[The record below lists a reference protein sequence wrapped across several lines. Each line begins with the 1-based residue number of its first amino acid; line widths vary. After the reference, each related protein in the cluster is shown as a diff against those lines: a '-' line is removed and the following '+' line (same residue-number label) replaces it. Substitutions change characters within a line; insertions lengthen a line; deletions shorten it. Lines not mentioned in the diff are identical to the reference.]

1 MTMVQYFKSIPM
13 CLAAAAVLAVMPI
26 PEGTQLS
33 SAAIAQ
39 EQPAKK
45 KQKTRKVQAIPLN
58 FQKKLEKIQETL
70 QPEEM
75 SEADLKATHAQ
86 RLARAEEL
94 LDDALEGRGVNDYAR
109 SIVYQ
114 YKAQVAF
121 EKEDTMGAIRAFEK
135 VLEFKESIP
144 VAQEHGIMFNLSQLY
159 FQVEDLAKSID
170 YVVRWERAVSAV
182 DPALIGVNQKVFIAQ
197 LYYSNSEYAKS
208 IDYIENA
215 IAAAE
220 LVDTVEV
227 KENWYSLMLSA
238 HYELGNF
245 PAVRDTLVTLIL
257 NWPTPRYWIQLASVY
272 QELNQ
277 EETFY
282 SLLEA
287 AYKQGF
293 LDEREAQIINVA
305 QIQMSRS
312 APIKCA
318 WIVKRALEEELIE
331 NIAKNQKLLG
341 QCYMQASDFRKA
353 LAPLSLAAAED
364 SDGDLWL
371 QIGQVQMQLDQYGE
385 AEKSFTKMTNAFE
398 DDTKNA
404 KRNASKLL
412 AGVMMRGQALTE
424 LKRFDDAKNAFRKA
438 SRLAKTE
445 RDRRAVASLRKY
457 MNGEE
462 AREKLLTGG

>member
-13 CLAAAAVLAVMPI
+13 ALAAAALLAVMPV
-26 PEGTQLS
+26 PQGTHLS
-33 SAAIAQ
+33 ASATAQ
-39 EQPAKK
+39 DAPKK

-75 SEADLKATHAQ
+75 TEADLEATKGQ
-86 RLARAEEL
+86 RLSRAEEL
-94 LDDALEGRGVNDYAR
+94 LDDALDSRGVNDYAR

-121 EKEDTMGAIRAFEK
+121 ERDDTPGAIRAFER
-135 VLEFKESIP
+135 VLDFKESIP
-144 VAQEHGIMFNLSQLY
+144 VAQEHGIMFNLAQLY
-159 FQVEDLAKSID
+159 YQIENVDKAID
-170 YVVRWERAVSAV
+170 YALRWEKAVSAV
-182 DPALIGVNQKVFIAQ
+182 DPALVGINQKVFISQ
-197 LYYSNSEYAKS
+197 LYYTNEDYPNSLAY
-208 IDYIENA
+208 IDIA
-215 IAAAE
+215 IADAQ

-227 KENWYSLMLSA
+227 KENWYGLKLSA

-257 NWPTPRYWIQLASVY
+257 NWPSPRYWLQLASVY
-272 QELNQ
+272 QELNDD
-277 EETFY
+277 ETFF
-282 SLLEA
+282 SLMEA

-293 LDEREAQIINVA
+293 LDDRDAQIINVA
-305 QIQMSRS
+305 QIQMSRD

-318 WIVKRALEEELIE
+318 WIVERALNESLVED
-331 NIAKNQKLLG
+331 NATNQRLLG
-341 QCYMQASDFRKA
+341 QCF
-353 LAPLSLAAAED
+353 LAAAEYRKALGPLSKAATEN

-371 QIGQVQMQLDQYGE
+371 QIGQVQMQIDRYDD
-385 AEKSFTKMTNAFE
+385 AEKSLNKMAIAFE

-404 KRNASKLL
+404 RKNASKLL

-424 LKRFDDAKNAFRKA
+424 LKRFKDAKDAFRKA

-445 RDRRAVASLRKY
+445 KDRRQIASWRKY

-462 AREKLLTGG
+462 AREKLLTGR

>member
-1 MTMVQYFKSIPM
+1 MVQYFKSIPM
-13 CLAAAAVLAVMPI
+13 YLAAAAVLAVMPI
-26 PEGTQLS
+26 PEGAQLS

-39 EQPAKK
+39 EEPKK
-45 KQKTRKVQAIPLN
+45 KQKTRKVQAIPLA
-58 FQKKLEKIQETL
+58 FQKKLEEIQETL

-75 SEADLKATHAQ
+75 SEADLEATKTQ
-86 RLARAEEL
+86 RLAKAEEL
-94 LDDALEGRGVNDYAR
+94 LDEALEGRGVNDYAR

-121 EKEDTMGAIRAFEK
+121 EREDTQGAIDAFET
-135 VLEFKESIP
+135 VLQYKDSIP
-144 VAQEHGIMFNLSQLY
+144 VAQEHGIMFNLSQLN
-159 FQVEDLAKSID
+159 FQLEKIDEAID
-170 YVVRWERAVSAV
+170 YAVRWEKEVSEV

-208 IDYIENA
+208 ITYIENA
-215 IAAAE
+215 IADAE

-277 EETFY
+277 EETFF

-293 LDEREAQIINVA
+293 LDDRSAQIINVA
-305 QIQMSRS
+305 QIQMSRR

-318 WIVKRALEEELIE
+318 WIIKRALEEELVE
-331 NIAKNQKLLG
+331 NNAQNQKLLG
-341 QCYMQASDFRKA
+341 QCYMQASDYRRA
-353 LAPLSLAAAED
+353 LEPLSKAAAED

-371 QIGQVQMQLDQYGE
+371 QIGQVQMQLDRYDD
-385 AEKSFTKMTNAFE
+385 AEKSFTKMIKTFE
-398 DDTKNA
+398 EDTKNI
-404 KRNASKLL
+404 KKNESKLL
-412 AGVMMRGQALTE
+412 AGIMMRGQALTE
-424 LKRFDDAKNAFRKA
+424 LKRFKDAKDAFRKA
-438 SRLAKTE
+438 SRLAKTD
-445 RDRRAVASLRKY
+445 RDRSAVASWRNY